1 MEIMKSYDIDKFD
14 KIQDDLKKI
23 LKGMMIPERYISE
36 IERYVYDM
44 SEELAIQ
51 KTNELKKEMGK
62 TYHKY
67 LEQLKE
73 NEKLYTKT
81 KKQIDNKIEKTIQIE
96 QPKKINYLTRIK
108 NKFLSIKTLLICNPL
123 MLSFGVIVL
132 GLEHNNIA
140 LAFLGL
146 YALMWLFELLYLSGK
161 YLIKKIIN

>member
-1 MEIMKSYDIDKFD
+1 MKSYDIDKLD
-14 KIQDDLKKI
+14 KIQDDLRKI
-23 LKGMMIPERYISE
+23 LKGMIIPERYISE
-36 IERYVYDM
+36 IDRYIYDV

-67 LEQLKE
+67 LEQLKT
-73 NEKLYTKT
+73 NEKLYTKN
-81 KKQIDNKIEKTIQIE
+81 KKEIDNKIEKTIQIE
-96 QPKKINYLTRIK
+96 QPKKDNYLTGIT
-108 NKFLSIKTLLICNPL
+108 NKILSKISIKTMLICNPL

-146 YALMWLFELLYLSGK
+146 YALMWFFYLLYLSGK
-161 YLIKKIIN
+161 YITKKIIN